1 MTDIW
6 NGVRTVIVIVFI
18 LAIIGIVVWGIS
30 KIQPA
35 IESAATLEQR
45 VSAENARQ
53 IAEAHAA
60 PTFVALQVEA
70 TRIAIR
76 NTETLANAQANAAT
90 IAAQGQADSARGMVD
105 AIKTGIFALVA
116 VALVIG
122 AGILA
127 WRVAVAAL
135 VVSTQRKAIDA
146 ACEHGG
152 TIELENGR
160 RVLFERRADPHQLGA
175 GAPQLDGITTR
186 NTTRREK

>member
-6 NGVRTVIVIVFI
+6 NGVRTVIVIVFV
-18 LAIIGIVVWGIS
+18 LAIIGIIVWGIS

-60 PTFVALQVEA
+60 PTYVALQVEA

-76 NTETLANAQANAAT
+76 NTETLANAQASAAT

-105 AIKTGIFALVA
+105 AIKTGIFALVT
-116 VALVIG
+116 VILVIG
-122 AGILA
+122 ASM
-127 WRVAVAAL
+127 AA
-135 VVSTQRKAIDA
+135 
-146 ACEHGG
+146 
-152 TIELENGR
+152 
-160 RVLFERRADPHQLGA
+160 
-175 GAPQLDGITTR
+175 
-186 NTTRREK
+186 